1 MSSRQR
7 QIKNIGTGMAFL
19 LPNLLGFLA
28 FTMLPL
34 LMSIYMAFT
43 DWNLEMHNYFRA
55 EPIRFVGFRN
65 FAQLFTDPDF
75 GRYLGN
81 TFFLMIGIPF
91 GVAASLGSAILL
103 SLEFRGSRRF
113 WGICVVT
120 AVMLTGCLILTL
132 AGMGATAMTML
143 MASLLGSVFVL
154 GSIGGRSVYRTL
166 FYFPHFTSGVA
177 TFILWKKLYAPENG
191 PINNALRPL
200 MSALTPLA
208 GSLLPFTDG
217 IVTVLLLLLMALF
230 ALMVFRKMRRW
241 EDGECGHLSALL
253 GMIVLSTAPAL
264 SMLWIDA
271 PWLRVAMPLLLLL
284 GWLWFAWHFFGMKR
298 IYDCVLD
305 YKIGD
310 STMVDG
316 LALVG
321 GLALIGLAKVVWNL
335 PELVSQPEGLPLP
348 KWIADYYWAKP
359 SIILMGFWSAVG
371 SNNMLL
377 YLAGLSGVPQDLY
390 EAADIDGASR
400 WQRFWHVTWPQLAN
414 VTFFIMVMAIIG
426 GIQGGFEMAR
436 VMTNGGPAGSTTTL
450 SYYIYTQGF
459 ATGRLGYASAVA
471 WLLFLLMFVVT
482 MFNWKFGNRYTN
494 D

>member
-1 MSSRQR
+1 MKSNQR
-7 QIKNIGTGMAFL
+7 QLKNVCTGMAFL

-34 LMSIYMAFT
+34 VMSIYMAFT

-55 EPIRFVGFRN
+55 EPIRFVGLRN
-65 FAQLFTDPDF
+65 FAQLFADPDF

-103 SLEFRGSRRF
+103 SLEFRGTRRF
-113 WGICVVT
+113 WGLSILTALMLGGCV
-120 AVMLTGCLILTL
+120 ILTL

-143 MASLLGSVFVL
+143 MASLFGSVFFI
-154 GSIGGRSVYRTL
+154 GSIGGRTVYRTL

-200 MSALTPLA
+200 FSALTPVA
-208 GSLLPFTDG
+208 ESLLPFADG
-217 IVTVLLLLLMALF
+217 IATVLLA
-230 ALMVFRKMRRW
+230 V
-241 EDGECGHLSALL
+241 
-253 GMIVLSTAPAL
+253 
-264 SMLWIDA
+264 
-271 PWLRVAMPLLLLL
+271 
-284 GWLWFAWHFFGMKR
+284 GWLWFAWHIFGMKR
-298 IYDCVLD
+298 IYNCVLD

-310 STMVDG
+310 STIVDG
-316 LALVG
+316 VAMVASF
-321 GLALIGLAKVVWNL
+321 ALIGLANVVWNL
-335 PELVSQPEGLPLP
+335 PELVGQPEGLPLP

-359 SIILMGFWSAVG
+359 SIIFMGFWAAVG

-494 D
+494 E